1 MKQVILVR
9 EDLGMP
15 LGKACAQVAHASVEC
30 VLKTSPALLE
40 LWKKEGMPKIVLAVK
55 DEQHLKLKMQM
66 AKTEK
71 LVYALIK
78 DAGRTFF
85 KEPTVT
91 CLGIGPDLDEKIDK
105 VTGNLKTL

>member
-15 LGKACAQVAHASVEC
+15 TGKLAAQTAHASVEC
-30 VLKTSPALLE
+30 VLKTPKNLLE

-55 DEQHLKLKMQM
+55 DEKHLKLKMHM

-78 DAGRTFF
+78 DAGKTFF
-85 KEPTVT
+85 SEPTVT
-91 CLGIGPDLDEKIDK
+91 CLGIGPDADGKIDK
-105 VTGNLKTL
+105 VSGNLKIL

>member
-15 LGKACAQVAHASVEC
+15 AGKLAAQVAHASVEC
-30 VLKTSPALLE
+30 VLKTSKDVLE

-66 AKTEK
+66 AKSEK
-71 LVYALIK
+71 LVHALIK
-78 DAGRTFF
+78 DAGKTFF
-85 KEPTVT
+85 TEPTVT
-91 CLGIGPDLDEKIDK
+91 CLGIGPDADGKIDK
-105 VTGNLKTL
+105 VSGNLKTL